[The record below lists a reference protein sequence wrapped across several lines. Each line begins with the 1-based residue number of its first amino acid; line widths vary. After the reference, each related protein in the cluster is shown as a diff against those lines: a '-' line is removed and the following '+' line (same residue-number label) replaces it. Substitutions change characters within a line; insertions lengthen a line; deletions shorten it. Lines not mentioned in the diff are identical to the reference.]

1 MINYIIPIKIKEKAQ
16 AVYGKRKVTDSVKHA
31 WQTSLSWR
39 GANKNTKTEAGWV
52 CYTRPGFVNC
62 LDPRVP
68 AAEAEM
74 LSSGKEGFVKPKY
87 GGNGALLAGN
97 EIGLLD
103 APSMPISSWRDISSP
118 ITDPNTG
125 ELSFEQIPPYFF
137 TLGVNPE
144 QSGLTNLNLQ
154 SFDNFKINIDSIIQ
168 NQSRLLFKADLFL
181 VQPRPSYSIQVS
193 IPGNFVT
200 GQILDYSVN
209 YNTTTLAGLGSRAR
223 LQSADLMPTPHAA
236 TFDQQLGGGFG
247 DDGVDYLKIAKLF
260 WLSPPTNGTGDGA
273 DPISPL
279 DVDDNGNPTWTP
291 YVQHLV
297 FYNLSYQP
305 KNPPPLNIQQV
316 GLDPFLSFFL
326 GQYSFAP
333 AAFYG
338 LTQSV
343 EQQVFQAILNASDN
357 SGQFWST

>member
-1 MINYIIPIKIKEKAQ
+1 MINYIIPIKVKEKAKSID
-16 AVYGKRKVTDSVKHA
+16 AKRKVLDSVKHA

-39 GANKNTKTEAGWV
+39 AKKGKIEAGWV
-52 CYTRPGFVNC
+52 CNTRPGYVNC

-74 LSSGKEGFVKPKY
+74 LSSGKEGFVKPQYK
-87 GGNGALLAGN
+87 GNGALLAGT

-103 APSMPISSWRDISSP
+103 APAIPIHSWRDISSP

-125 ELSFEQIPPYFF
+125 EQSFEPIPPFFF
-137 TLGVNPE
+137 TEGVNPE
-144 QSGLTNLNLQ
+144 QSGLTNLNADN
-154 SFDNFKINIDSIIQ
+154 FDNFKINIDAIIQ
-168 NQSRLLFKADLFL
+168 NQARLLFKADLFL

-200 GQILDYSVN
+200 GQIVDYSVN
-209 YNTTTLAGLGSRAR
+209 YNTTTLSALGSRAR
-223 LQSADLMPTPHAA
+223 LQSMDLMPTPHAA
-236 TFDQQLGGGFG
+236 TFDEQAGGGFG

-260 WLSPPTNGTGDGA
+260 WLSPPTNGTGDGT
-273 DPISPL
+273 DPKDPL
-279 DVDDNGNPTWTP
+279 DVDNDGNPTWTP

-297 FYNLSYQP
+297 FYNLSYQS
-305 KNPPPLNIQQV
+305 KNPTPLNIQQV

-333 AAFYG
+333 AASYG
-338 LTQSV
+338 LTESV
-343 EQQVFQAILNASDN
+343 QQQVFQAILNSSDN